1 VLVQHASFPPQWSDV
16 VQDVLVL
23 LQEGNT
29 KLN

>member
-16 VQDVLVL
+16 VRDVLVL
-23 LQEGNT
+23 LQERNP